1 MTKNYSDVSDL
12 FPLKAV
18 EALLIS
24 GKFTTSDHL
33 RDAEGLIIAITV
45 HYCGINP
52 QRAPSINGEPEKYR
66 SKTMRWVN
74 SYEILITKSSCS
86 QNK

>member
-12 FPLKAV
+12 FPLNAV

-52 QRAPSINGEPEKYR
+52 KGRHPSTENPK
-66 SKTMRWVN
+66 N
-74 SYEILITKSSCS
+74 ITAKQCGG
-86 QNK
+86 